1 MGETVVAGV
10 ALEMEGDEELGTD
23 RIEKSQLRAGSA
35 ATRGAKQQERKAF
48 GSNNRGRKQ
57 VGDNNPGNPG
67 AESGAR
73 GSKRKNGPC
82 QGTRMSDDEDKC
94 KQALASIVTLHG
106 LLRDLR
112 RQMKAYEYSLPMHE
126 VMFDEDEVKDEED
139 LTQLIME
146 ERDAAYLKYAQ
157 LMDIILHTTQ
167 EIGTDMEN
175 GVSRDILDG
184 KMYSLRGHVLE
195 IAVLYSR
202 VSAIAVALF
211 NTNIDWISENDYS
224 LVYSGIESDGVPF
237 IHDKLGVWVS
247 LSGAHK
253 LIEKGESS
261 CRFAFDG
268 QHKKTVQDVRK
279 MLREMTDIEDSLL
292 QGMSVNEAATKGQIL
307 GLTTYFCMDQVNLWL
322 HRKIF
327 FQTKVFDKCNK
338 ELFLCP
344 LQSAGGLLQ
353 IAETCNQVRR
363 KDLLLKTAHI
373 QIG

>member
-57 VGDNNPGNPG
+57 VEDSNPGNPG

-126 VMFDEDEVKDEED
+126 EMFDEDEVKDEED

-175 GVSRDILDG
+175 GVSRDILDE

-224 LVYSGIESDGVPF
+224 LVYGGIESDGVPF

-253 LIEKGESS
+253 LIEKGEIS
-261 CRFAFDG
+261 CRFAFDE

-327 FQTKVFDKCNK
+327 FQTK
-338 ELFLCP
+338 
-344 LQSAGGLLQ
+344 
-353 IAETCNQVRR
+353 
-363 KDLLLKTAHI
+363 
-373 QIG
+373 